1 MATNGAD
8 KAIEICEKAIKICES
23 TKINSI
29 YFKILFQALMA
40 KAYLNKGE
48 LDNAKTY
55 SELAF
60 QDANIN
66 ELVFL
71 QMILYKLRANIMQDS
86 IATIDASRKL
96 EVAQNTI
103 KTYEKALNIATN
115 LNLTR
120 HHYVIQKELTSF
132 KAYCQLKRI
141 MQ

>member
-1 MATNGAD
+1 M
-8 KAIEICEKAIKICES
+8 
-23 TKINSI
+23 
-29 YFKILFQALMA
+29 Q

-71 QMILYKLRANIMQDS
+71 QMKLYKLRANIMQDS
-86 IATIDASRKL
+86 ITTIEESRKL

-103 KTYEKALNIATN
+103 KTYEKL
-115 LNLTR
+115 
-120 HHYVIQKELTSF
+120 
-132 KAYCQLKRI
+132 
-141 MQ
+141 